1 MTAAVKVGDRVLYVA
16 DECYRR
22 TIPPYP
28 HFVWEATVLAID
40 PDGKAELEIYSPGNW
55 IMQSGGVPYDAGKRP
70 HSYHLDTDN
79 GRD

>member
-22 TIPPYP
+22 TVPAYP
-28 HFVWEATVLAID
+28 FFTWKARITAID
-40 PDGKAELEIYSPGNW
+40 PDGKAELEIHPPGNW
-55 IMQSGGVPYDAGKRP
+55 ILRSGGVPYDAAKRP